1 MKNLSVVLFVAF
13 ALFFGGCKSE
23 EKNQSIALNNIEFS
37 LEGPLYS
44 GSNPAQYTF
53 KVDLKTLLGENY
65 KEGATIKSASL
76 KSAKIRSLDSA
87 TSLENINSFVL
98 SFASDNKDIKMKELA
113 LLNPVPAGS
122 KSAELK
128 PSATA
133 TAEEFFGETQ
143 FYIVLDA
150 DLKNDIE
157 ANLSFAADLVFEVN
171 YK

>member
-1 MKNLSVVLFVAF
+1 MKNLSVVFFVVI

-23 EKNQSIALNNIEFS
+23 DKNQSIALNNIEFS

-87 TSLENINSFVL
+87 TSMDNINSFVL
-98 SFASDNKDIKMKELA
+98 SFASDSKDIKMKELA

-122 KSAELK
+122 KSADLK

-150 DLKNDIE
+150 DLKNDVE
-157 ANLSFAADLVFEVN
+157 ANLSFSADLVFDVN

>member
-1 MKNLSVVLFVAF
+1 MKNLSVVLFVAI
-13 ALFFGGCKSE
+13 ALFLGGCKSE

-87 TSLENINSFVL
+87 TTMENINSFVL
-98 SFASDNKDIKMKELA
+98 SFASDSKEIKMKELA

-122 KSAELK
+122 KSADLK

-150 DLKNDIE
+150 DLKNDVE
-157 ANLSFAADLVFEVN
+157 ANLAFAADLVFDVN

>member
-1 MKNLSVVLFVAF
+1 MKNLSVVLFVAIT
-13 ALFFGGCKSE
+13 LFFGGCKSE

-87 TSLENINSFVL
+87 TSMENINSFVL
-98 SFASDNKDIKMKELA
+98 SFASDSKEIKMKELA

-122 KSAELK
+122 KSADLK

-150 DLKNDIE
+150 DLKNDVE
-157 ANLSFAADLVFEVN
+157 ANLAFAADLVFDVN

>member
-1 MKNLSVVLFVAF
+1 MKNLSVVFFVAI

-53 KVDLKTLLGENY
+53 KVALKTLLGENY

-87 TSLENINSFVL
+87 TSMENINSFVL
-98 SFASDNKDIKMKELA
+98 SFASDSKDIKMKELA
-113 LLNPVPAGS
+113 LLNPIPAGS
-122 KSAELK
+122 KSADLK

-150 DLKNDIE
+150 DLKNDVE
-157 ANLSFAADLVFEVN
+157 ANLSYAADLVFDVN

>member
-1 MKNLSVVLFVAF
+1 MKNVSLVLFALV
-13 ALFFGGCKSE
+13 ALFFGGCKSD
-23 EKNQSIALNNIEFS
+23 EKNQSITLNKIEFA

-44 GSNPAQYTF
+44 GSNPAQHTF
-53 KVDLKTLLGENY
+53 KVDLKSLMGDKY
-65 KEGATIKSASL
+65 QEGAKIKLASL
-76 KSAKIRSLDSA
+76 KTAKIYSLDST
-87 TSLENINSFVL
+87 TSFENINSFVL
-98 SFASDNKDIKMKELA
+98 SLASDNKDVKMKELA

-133 TAEEFFGETQ
+133 TAEEFFGESQ

-150 DLKNDIE
+150 DLKNDVDG
-157 ANLSFAADLVFEVN
+157 NLTFAADLVFEVS